1 MAQLLFRQMFEPIT
15 CTFTYLVADADSKD
29 AALIDPVVEQMEEY
43 KTLLAELG
51 LNLRY
56 TLETHVHADHV
67 TAASALRE
75 AFGSQSVVHAEGGAS
90 CANVLVQDGDE
101 ISVGGL
107 KLLVLYTPGHTN
119 GDVSYLMDDRVFS
132 GDALLIGG
140 CGRTD
145 FQAGSA
151 PRLYDSIHTKLFTLS
166 PDTLVYPG
174 HDYKGRTVSTIGE
187 ELRTN
192 PRLGAGK
199 SKEEFVQL
207 MAGLNLPY
215 PKFIDRALPAN
226 QACGRE
232 NIPQG

>member
-1 MAQLLFRQMFEPIT
+1 LF
-15 CTFTYLVADADSKD
+15 S
-29 AALIDPVVEQMEEY
+29 
-43 KTLLAELG
+43 
-51 LNLRY
+51 
-56 TLETHVHADHV
+56 
-67 TAASALRE
+67 
-75 AFGSQSVVHAEGGAS
+75 
-90 CANVLVQDGDE
+90 
-101 ISVGGL
+101 
-107 KLLVLYTPGHTN
+107 
-119 GDVSYLMDDRVFS
+119 
-132 GDALLIGG
+132 
-140 CGRTD
+140 
-145 FQAGSA
+145 
-151 PRLYDSIHTKLFTLS
+151 LS

-232 NIPQG
+232 TIPQG